1 MANTFGSTGM
11 SGMSDWIQLGG
22 LVNSIVNK
30 PKAPD
35 TSGLN
40 AAATANANIAGRQQ
54 DLAEKTYADSQ
65 ALFNEFK
72 PFLVQQMQTSASEQQ
87 KSIQRSDDQWNS
99 YLTTYRP
106 IEQQMAEKSLNWASE
121 PRMRAEAERAG
132 AEVQGQFDRA
142 RTTTS
147 RNLTMAGASPEKI
160 AALEAAGRLEEAKA
174 VGGAQGETRR
184 AVEKEGMAYLDNV
197 ARFGRGMPSTGLAAA
212 GLAGSQGAQATGGYG
227 TLANAQVQPAASAN
241 PLFNSAVSANN
252 SSGSLFDRLSGT
264 QADANLQSYNQT
276 MGTLA
281 GLNQWANSGSS
292 WFTSSK
298 KTKHVGG
305 DVKGAADKVEKSGAK
320 HWSYKDGEGDGN
332 TKARIGPMA
341 EDLAAVA
348 PEVSDGK
355 RVDAI
360 SLAGLHHA
368 AIGELTR
375 EVKALKRR
383 LTLADAA
390 TA

>member
-1 MANTFGSTGM
+1 MSTFG
-11 SGMSDWIQLGG
+11 DWIQLGG

-40 AAATANANIAGRQQ
+40 AAATANANIADRQQ
-54 DLAEKTYADSQ
+54 SLAERQYADST

-72 PFLVQQMQTSASEQQ
+72 PFLVQQMQTAASEQQ

-147 RNLTMAGASPEKI
+147 RNLTMAGASPEKV
-160 AALEAAGRLEEAKA
+160 AALEAAGRLEEARA
-174 VGGAQGETRR
+174 VGAVQGETRR

-197 ARFGRGMPSTGLAAA
+197 SRFGRGMPSTGLAAA
-212 GLAGSQGAQATGGYG
+212 GLAGSQGAQATNGYG
-227 TLANAQVQPAASAN
+227 TLANAQAQPAASAN

-252 SSGSLFDRLSGT
+252 SSGSLFDRVANT
-264 QADANLQSYNQT
+264 QADANLQSFNAT

-305 DVKGAADKVEKSGAK
+305 KVTGAADKVEDAK
-320 HWSYKDGEGDGN
+320 VVRWRYKDGEGDGN
-332 TKARIGPMA
+332 TKMRMGPMA

-368 AIGELTR
+368 AIGELSR

>member
-1 MANTFGSTGM
+1 
-11 SGMSDWIQLGG
+11 
-22 LVNSIVNK
+22 
-30 PKAPD
+30 
-35 TSGLN
+35 
-40 AAATANANIAGRQQ
+40 
-54 DLAEKTYADSQ
+54 
-65 ALFNEFK
+65 
-72 PFLVQQMQTSASEQQ
+72 
-87 KSIQRSDDQWNS
+87 
-99 YLTTYRP
+99 
-106 IEQQMAEKSLNWASE
+106 MAEKSANWASE

-142 RTTTS
+142 RTITS
-147 RNLTMAGASPEKI
+147 RNLSMAGASPEKI

-227 TLANAQVQPAASAN
+227 TLANAQTQPAAAAN

-298 KTKHVGG
+298 KTKNVGG

-320 HWSYKDGEGDGN
+320 HWAYKDGEGDGN